1 MGEVAATGRGLA
13 PPCTTSSAGTSVEH
27 VGLSIGRR
35 LMETGSPPSVL
46 AGRGPADGD
55 PGAW

>member
-1 MGEVAATGRGLA
+1 MGEVAARAFA
-13 PPCTTSSAGTSVEH
+13 PPCTTSSAG
-27 VGLSIGRR
+27 LSIGPR
-35 LMETGSPPSVL
+35 LMETGSPPSAL